1 LEKPYPRAAIQ
12 TPLMAIANPIATGG
26 QAVRNASTAL
36 ATMTGLSPFQSPLIQ
51 RAMTFAG
58 ARRESTFPPS
68 AHAASSIKLA
78 AVGAW
83 LGSCRSAARGRLRP
97 PELWRKVRCA
107 GRGRMGTLS
116 SMRSHL
122 WRRSFGRAVTK
133 FQFIRNL
140 MDVFAAG
147 DRAGNTGIAELSSLV
162 TRPRLTQG

>member
-1 LEKPYPRAAIQ
+1 
-12 TPLMAIANPIATGG
+12 MAIANPIATGG

-83 LGSCRSAARGRLRP
+83 RLVP
-97 PELWRKVRCA
+97 Q
-107 GRGRMGTLS
+107 
-116 SMRSHL
+116 
-122 WRRSFGRAVTK
+122 RRSRQITTARTLAEGSVR
-133 FQFIRNL
+133 
-140 MDVFAAG
+140 
-147 DRAGNTGIAELSSLV
+147 RAGPHGYPFKHAVAPMAALLRQGGYQISVHPQPNGCIRGGRQGRKHGHRRTLF
-162 TRPRLTQG
+162 TRHKATSHARLTWPAS